1 MGLWCRVKR
10 VKGGR
15 KVGGGVDGGNASNG
29 KISVGG
35 SGAGAGIDANG
46 SGDGNGWR
54 EDELGANEVK
64 GGQIPG
70 VL

>member
-1 MGLWCRVKR
+1 MFWLFILDERVGLWCRVKR

-15 KVGGGVDGGNASNG
+15 KVGGGGATVSATG
-29 KISVGG
+29 KSKPSDDNV
-35 SGAGAGIDANG
+35 
-46 SGDGNGWR
+46 GWR

-64 GGQIPG
+64 GGHIPG